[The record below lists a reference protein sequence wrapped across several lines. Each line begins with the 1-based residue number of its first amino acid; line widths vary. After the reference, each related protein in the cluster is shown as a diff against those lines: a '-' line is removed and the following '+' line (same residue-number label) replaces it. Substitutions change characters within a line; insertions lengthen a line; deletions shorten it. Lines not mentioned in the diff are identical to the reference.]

1 MFLDCENGVPTA
13 ETPNSA
19 IPASLL
25 LEINDLQ
32 NSGLSFEDAV
42 VNVRGSLVPEGYVPN
57 TFRKDTPESFLDM
70 PRSIVATY
78 VYRDTIKS
86 LHSNGRDFKHH
97 LYVPEV
103 DPITKKEHH
112 EKDSYL
118 DKRMQ
123 IPRPGS

>member
-1 MFLDCENGVPTA
+1 MWFLDGENGVPTA
-13 ETPNSA
+13 ETPNSD

-57 TFRKDTPESFLDM
+57 TFRKDTPDSFLDIL
-70 PRSIVATY
+70 RSSVATY

-86 LHSNGRDFKHH
+86 LHSNGRD
-97 LYVPEV
+97 LS
-103 DPITKKEHH
+103 ITYMCQKLIQLQK
-112 EKDSYL
+112 
-118 DKRMQ
+118 
-123 IPRPGS
+123 